1 MERLNLLSVAL
12 GLACLAGLNLYLTVF
27 ATGVAIHYHW
37 IVLAPQYQSLSAL
50 GQPVVII
57 ISGVL
62 FLLEFFA
69 DKIPWI
75 DSVWDAVHTII
86 RPIGGALLA
95 IQVLGHV
102 SPMLDVLIVLLA
114 GTTSLATH
122 TAKATTRL
130 LSNTSPEPFSN
141 IALSVGE
148 DAAVLG
154 GLALLHYHPAIA
166 LSIFVIALGAFF
178 YFAPKILRGTKVKLW
193 LVWRKLNEP
202 AFFEHE
208 TTLPLNLPAKLAP
221 VFSKHNLLGETI
233 VWAVPCVSGRG
244 RRIPPNIFGA
254 LVATNEEPRKLTFV
268 GRKGSKPIAQ
278 TIDLEGMTIAREP
291 KFLSENLVIFAAGG
305 RGHKYNFIFPRSRGA
320 DVEKIGDYLRQNLVR
335 SSLAAA
341 KTHEEP
347 VISAGMM
354 KHPSSPDYEATGG

>member
-27 ATGVAIHYHW
+27 AAGLAIHFHW
-37 IVLAPQYQSLSAL
+37 IVLAPQYQSLSVL
-50 GQPVVII
+50 GDPIVII

-75 DSVWDAVHTII
+75 DSIWDAVHTII

-95 IQVLGHV
+95 IQVLGH
-102 SPMLDVLIVLLA
+102 STPMLDVVIVLLA
-114 GTTSLATH
+114 GTTTLAAH

-148 DAAVLG
+148 DAVVVG
-154 GLALLHYHPAIA
+154 GLALLHYHPVIA
-166 LSIFVIALGAFF
+166 LSIFLIALGAFF
-178 YFAPKILRGTKVKLW
+178 YFAPKILRGTQVKLW
-193 LVWRKLNEP
+193 LIWRKLNEP
-202 AFFEHE
+202 ASFHRE

-221 VFSKHNLLGETI
+221 VFSKQNLLGETI
-233 VWAVPCVSGRG
+233 AWAVPCASGRG
-244 RRIPPNIFGA
+244 RRIPPNLFGA

-268 GRKGSKPIAQ
+268 GRKGSKPVAQ
-278 TIDLEGMTIAREP
+278 TIELEGMTIAREP
-291 KFLSENLVIFAAGG
+291 KFLSENLVIFPAAG
-305 RGHKYNFIFPRSRGA
+305 RGAKYSFVFPRSRA
-320 DVEKIGDYLRQNLVR
+320 AEVERIGNYLRENLAR
-335 SSLAAA
+335 SSPTEAQLLGA
-341 KTHEEP
+341 T
-347 VISAGMM
+347 V
-354 KHPSSPDYEATGG
+354 SSGAQ

>member
-1 MERLNLLSVAL
+1 VERLNLLSVAL

-27 ATGVAIHYHW
+27 ATGLAIHFHW
-37 IVLAPQYQSLSAL
+37 IVLASQYQSLSIL
-50 GQPVVII
+50 GNPIVIT

-75 DSVWDAVHTII
+75 DSIWDAVHTII

-95 IQVLGHV
+95 IQVLGH
-102 SPMLDVLIVLLA
+102 STPMLDVVIVLLA

-148 DAAVLG
+148 DAVVVG
-154 GLALLHYHPAIA
+154 GLALLHYHPVIA
-166 LSIFVIALGAFF
+166 LSIFLIALGAFF
-178 YFAPKILRGTKVKLW
+178 YFAPKILRATRVKLW

-202 AFFEHE
+202 ASFHRE

-221 VFSKHNLLGETI
+221 IFSKQNLLGETI
-233 VWAVPCVSGRG
+233 AWAVPCASGRG
-244 RRIPPNIFGA
+244 RRIAPNLFGA

-268 GRKGSKPIAQ
+268 GRKGSKPVAQ
-278 TIDLEGMTIAREP
+278 TIELEGMTIAREP
-291 KFLSENLVIFAAGG
+291 KFLSENLVIFPATR
-305 RGHKYNFIFPRSRGA
+305 RGAKCSFVFPRSRA
-320 DVEKIGDYLRQNLVR
+320 AEVERIGDYLRQNLAR
-335 SSLAAA
+335 SSPELA
-341 KTHEEP
+341 
-347 VISAGMM
+347 
-354 KHPSSPDYEATGG
+354 EAQVQTEV